1 MEAKTSSAAER
12 GTEYIGPVLLLGA
25 PGAGKGT
32 QSKKIVEIFG
42 VPQISTGDLLRA
54 NVSQGTHLGMQAKVI
69 MERGDLV
76 PDELVCNMVAERL
89 VAPDCAR
96 GFVLDGFPRTLAQ
109 AQWLDAFL
117 SRPAYQNLGYSR
129 ISPVVIEIAVGYNQ
143 LLQRLTGRRTCP
155 TCGRIY
161 NVFFQPPRV
170 AETCDVDGSRLLTRK
185 DDSED
190 VIGERLRAYERQT
203 RPLTKYYQ
211 SKGQL
216 RVIDGERDPEA
227 VTQDTLKAIGHGD
240 RL

>member
-1 MEAKTSSAAER
+1 MEAKASLAAQR

-32 QSKKIVEIFG
+32 QSKKIMEIFG

-54 NVSQGTHLGMQAKVI
+54 NVSQGTELGKRAKVI
-69 MERGDLV
+69 MEHGELV

-89 VAPDCAR
+89 LAPDCSR
-96 GFVLDGFPRTLAQ
+96 GFILDGFPRTVAQ
-109 AQWLDAFL
+109 AQWLDHFL
-117 SRPAYQNLGYSR
+117 SRPAYQNLGCAR

-155 TCGRIY
+155 TCGQIY
-161 NVFFQPPRV
+161 NVYFQPPRV
-170 AETCDVDGSRLLTRK
+170 AETCDLDGSRLLTRK
-185 DDSED
+185 DDAED

-203 RPLTKYYQ
+203 LPLTKFYQ

-216 RVIDGERDPEA
+216 RVIDGDREPDT
-227 VTQDTLKAIGHGD
+227 VTEDTLKAIGHGD